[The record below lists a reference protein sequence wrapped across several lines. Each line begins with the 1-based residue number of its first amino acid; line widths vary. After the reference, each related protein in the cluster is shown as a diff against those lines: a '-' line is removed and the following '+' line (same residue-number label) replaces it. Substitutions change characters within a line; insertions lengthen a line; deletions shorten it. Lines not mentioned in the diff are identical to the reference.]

1 MKKYLALLLAAIMA
15 LSLAACASTAKTEEP
30 AAKLTMATEATF
42 QPYEYY
48 DGDAIVGIDVEV
60 AQAIAD
66 KLGMELE
73 VTDIAFD
80 SIIPGVQTGKYDMG
94 MAGMTVTDE
103 RKEQVNFSD
112 SYATGVQ
119 VVIVKDDSPITS
131 VDDLFAD
138 GASTVVGT
146 QAGTTGFIYAT
157 SDIEDAGLGT
167 VKSFGKT
174 TDAVEALKNG
184 QVDCVILD
192 NEPAKALVAANEGLH
207 ILDTEY
213 AVEDYA
219 IAIAKENTDLLEKVN
234 KALAELTADGTLQ
247 SIVDKYICIF
257 ATGRS
262 DAPPRCFALYDFI
275 EKRERFAHDRMVS
288 GMDRKGRKGLC
299 HLLHHQGSLEI
310 YRKGSGQY
318 APDRAGRRAARY
330 PDRHNRR
337 HYPLDA
343 RQDA

>member
-1 MKKYLALLLAAIMA
+1 MKYFTKFLCLFLGAAMM
-15 LSLAACASTAKTEEP
+15 
-30 AAKLTMATEATF
+30 LTMAACGSKSDTDANAGADGEKKQLVVATSPDF
-42 QPYEYY
+42 PPFEFL
-48 DGDAIVGIDVEV
+48 DGSQIVGIEP
-60 AQAIAD
+60 ALMQAIAD
-66 KLGMELE
+66 KLGMELVWE
-73 VTDIAFD
+73 QVDFD
-80 SIIPGVQTGKYDMG
+80 SIIPGIQTGKYDMG

-192 NEPAKALVAANEGLH
+192 NEPAKALVTANEGLH

-234 KALAELTADGTLQ
+234 KALSELTADGTLQ
-247 SIVDKYICIF
+247 SIVDKYI
-257 ATGRS
+257 G
-262 DAPPRCFALYDFI
+262 
-275 EKRERFAHDRMVS
+275 K
-288 GMDRKGRKGLC
+288 
-299 HLLHHQGSLEI
+299 
-310 YRKGSGQY
+310 
-318 APDRAGRRAARY
+318 
-330 PDRHNRR
+330 
-337 HYPLDA
+337 
-343 RQDA
+343 

>member
-1 MKKYLALLLAAIMA
+1 MSIQNNTHDAHASQEELNMKKYLALLLAAIMA
-15 LSLAACASTAKTEEP
+15 LSLAACASTAKTED
-30 AAKLTMATEATF
+30 AASTSGKLTMATEATF

-174 TDAVEALKNG
+174 TDAVEA
-184 QVDCVILD
+184 VRS
-192 NEPAKALVAANEGLH
+192 
-207 ILDTEY
+207 
-213 AVEDYA
+213 
-219 IAIAKENTDLLEKVN
+219 
-234 KALAELTADGTLQ
+234 TASSSTTSLQ
-247 SIVDKYICIF
+247 RRWSRPTRVCTSSTPNMPLRTTPSPSPRKTPTCWK
-257 ATGRS
+257 RS
-262 DAPPRCFALYDFI
+262 T
-275 EKRERFAHDRMVS
+275 
-288 GMDRKGRKGLC
+288 
-299 HLLHHQGSLEI
+299 
-310 YRKGSGQY
+310 
-318 APDRAGRRAARY
+318 
-330 PDRHNRR
+330 RHCPN
-337 HYPLDA
+337 
-343 RQDA
+343 

>member
-1 MKKYLALLLAAIMA
+1 MVFYSFSLDIMRFVCIIMSIQNNTHDAHASQEELNMKKYLALLLAAIMA
-15 LSLAACASTAKTEEP
+15 LSLAACASTSKTEET
-30 AAKLTMATEATF
+30 ASAKLTMATEATF
-42 QPYEYY
+42 PPYEYY

-60 AQAIAD
+60 AQAIAE

-80 SIIPGVQTGKYDMG
+80 SIIPGIQTGKYDMG

-234 KALAELTADGTLQ
+234 KALSELTADGTLQ
-247 SIVDKYICIF
+247 SIVDKYI
-257 ATGRS
+257 G
-262 DAPPRCFALYDFI
+262 
-275 EKRERFAHDRMVS
+275 K
-288 GMDRKGRKGLC
+288 
-299 HLLHHQGSLEI
+299 
-310 YRKGSGQY
+310 
-318 APDRAGRRAARY
+318 
-330 PDRHNRR
+330 
-337 HYPLDA
+337 
-343 RQDA
+343 

>member
-1 MKKYLALLLAAIMA
+1 MKKLIALLLAAMMVLA
-15 LSLAACASTAKTEEP
+15 LAACASNASTDTTAPADSAAETEAP
-30 AAKLTMATEATF
+30 AEEAADSTAASGKLTMATEATF
-42 QPYEYY
+42 PPYEYY

-60 AQAIAD
+60 AQAIAA

-80 SIIPGVQTGKYDMG
+80 SIIPGIQTGKYDMG

-119 VVIVKDDSPITS
+119 VVIVKDDSAITS

-138 GASTVVGT
+138 GADTVVGT

-219 IAIAKENTDLLEKVN
+219 IAIAKENTDLLDKIN
-234 KALAELTADGTLQ
+234 TALAELKDDGTLQ
-247 SIVDKYICIF
+247 SIVDKYI
-257 ATGRS
+257 G
-262 DAPPRCFALYDFI
+262 
-275 EKRERFAHDRMVS
+275 E
-288 GMDRKGRKGLC
+288 
-299 HLLHHQGSLEI
+299 
-310 YRKGSGQY
+310 
-318 APDRAGRRAARY
+318 
-330 PDRHNRR
+330 
-337 HYPLDA
+337 
-343 RQDA
+343 

>member
-1 MKKYLALLLAAIMA
+1 MSIQNNTHDAHASQEELNMKKYLALLLAAIMA
-15 LSLAACASTAKTEEP
+15 LSLAACASTAKTED
-30 AAKLTMATEATF
+30 AASTSGKLTMATEATF

-48 DGDAIVGIDVEV
+48 DGDAIVGID
-60 AQAIAD
+60 
-66 KLGMELE
+66 
-73 VTDIAFD
+73 
-80 SIIPGVQTGKYDMG
+80 VQTGKYDMG

-234 KALAELTADGTLQ
+234 KALSELTADGTLQ
-247 SIVDKYICIF
+247 SIVDKYI
-257 ATGRS
+257 
-262 DAPPRCFALYDFI
+262 
-275 EKRERFAHDRMVS
+275 K
-288 GMDRKGRKGLC
+288 
-299 HLLHHQGSLEI
+299 
-310 YRKGSGQY
+310 
-318 APDRAGRRAARY
+318 
-330 PDRHNRR
+330 
-337 HYPLDA
+337 
-343 RQDA
+343 

>member
-1 MKKYLALLLAAIMA
+1 MKKLLALLLAVILV
-15 LSLAACASTAKTEEP
+15 LSLAACTSTAKDDEP
-30 AAKLTMATEATF
+30 ASDAAKLTMATEATF
-42 QPYEYY
+42 PPYEYY

-60 AQAIAD
+60 AQAIAE

-80 SIIPGVQTGKYDMG
+80 SIIPGIQTGKYDMG

-234 KALAELTADGTLQ
+234 KALSELKADGTLQ
-247 SIVDKYICIF
+247 SIVGKYI
-257 ATGRS
+257 G
-262 DAPPRCFALYDFI
+262 
-275 EKRERFAHDRMVS
+275 K
-288 GMDRKGRKGLC
+288 
-299 HLLHHQGSLEI
+299 
-310 YRKGSGQY
+310 
-318 APDRAGRRAARY
+318 
-330 PDRHNRR
+330 
-337 HYPLDA
+337 
-343 RQDA
+343 

>member
-15 LSLAACASTAKTEEP
+15 LSLAACASTSKTEET
-30 AAKLTMATEATF
+30 ASAKLTMATEATF
-42 QPYEYY
+42 PPYEYY

-60 AQAIAD
+60 AQAIAE

-80 SIIPGVQTGKYDMG
+80 SIIPGIQTGKYDMG

-157 SDIEDAGLGT
+157 SDIEDVGLGT

-213 AVEDYA
+213 AVEDSA
-219 IAIAKENTDLLEKVN
+219 IALAKENTDLLEKVN
-234 KALAELTADGTLQ
+234 KALSELTADGTLQ
-247 SIVDKYICIF
+247 SIVDKYI
-257 ATGRS
+257 G
-262 DAPPRCFALYDFI
+262 
-275 EKRERFAHDRMVS
+275 K
-288 GMDRKGRKGLC
+288 
-299 HLLHHQGSLEI
+299 
-310 YRKGSGQY
+310 
-318 APDRAGRRAARY
+318 
-330 PDRHNRR
+330 
-337 HYPLDA
+337 
-343 RQDA
+343 

>member
-1 MKKYLALLLAAIMA
+1 MKKLIALLLAALMVLA
-15 LSLAACASTAKTEEP
+15 LAACASNASTDTTAPADSAAETEAP
-30 AAKLTMATEATF
+30 AEEAADSTAASGKLTMATEATF
-42 QPYEYY
+42 PPYEFY

-60 AQAIAD
+60 AQAIAA

-80 SIIPGVQTGKYDMG
+80 SIIPGIQTGKYDMG

-119 VVIVKDDSPITS
+119 VVIVKDDSAIAS

-138 GASTVVGT
+138 GANTVVGT

-219 IAIAKENTDLLEKVN
+219 IAIAKENTDLLDKIN
-234 KALAELTADGTLQ
+234 TALAELKDDGTLQ
-247 SIVDKYICIF
+247 SIVDKYI
-257 ATGRS
+257 G
-262 DAPPRCFALYDFI
+262 
-275 EKRERFAHDRMVS
+275 E
-288 GMDRKGRKGLC
+288 
-299 HLLHHQGSLEI
+299 
-310 YRKGSGQY
+310 
-318 APDRAGRRAARY
+318 
-330 PDRHNRR
+330 
-337 HYPLDA
+337 
-343 RQDA
+343 

>member
-1 MKKYLALLLAAIMA
+1 MKKLIALLLAALMVLA
-15 LSLAACASTAKTEEP
+15 LAACASNASTDTTAPADSAAETESP
-30 AAKLTMATEATF
+30 AEEAADSTAASGKLTMATEATF
-42 QPYEYY
+42 PPYEYY

-60 AQAIAD
+60 AQAIAA

-80 SIIPGVQTGKYDMG
+80 SIIPGIQTGKYDMG

-119 VVIVKDDSPITS
+119 VVIVKDDSAIAS

-138 GASTVVGT
+138 GANTVVGT

-219 IAIAKENTDLLEKVN
+219 IAIAKENTDLLDKIN
-234 KALAELTADGTLQ
+234 TALAELKDDGTLQ
-247 SIVDKYICIF
+247 SIVDKYI
-257 ATGRS
+257 S
-262 DAPPRCFALYDFI
+262 
-275 EKRERFAHDRMVS
+275 K
-288 GMDRKGRKGLC
+288 
-299 HLLHHQGSLEI
+299 
-310 YRKGSGQY
+310 
-318 APDRAGRRAARY
+318 
-330 PDRHNRR
+330 
-337 HYPLDA
+337 
-343 RQDA
+343 

>member
-1 MKKYLALLLAAIMA
+1 MKKLIALLLAAMMVLA
-15 LSLAACASTAKTEEP
+15 LAACASNASTDTTAPADSAAETEAP
-30 AAKLTMATEATF
+30 AEEAADSTAASGKLTMATEATF
-42 QPYEYY
+42 PPYEYY

-60 AQAIAD
+60 AQAIAA

-80 SIIPGVQTGKYDMG
+80 SIIPGIQTGKYDMG

-119 VVIVKDDSPITS
+119 VVIVKDDSAITS

-138 GASTVVGT
+138 GANTVVGT

-219 IAIAKENTDLLEKVN
+219 IAIAKENTDLLDKIN
-234 KALAELTADGTLQ
+234 TALAELKDDGTLQ
-247 SIVDKYICIF
+247 SIVDKYI
-257 ATGRS
+257 S
-262 DAPPRCFALYDFI
+262 
-275 EKRERFAHDRMVS
+275 K
-288 GMDRKGRKGLC
+288 
-299 HLLHHQGSLEI
+299 
-310 YRKGSGQY
+310 
-318 APDRAGRRAARY
+318 
-330 PDRHNRR
+330 
-337 HYPLDA
+337 
-343 RQDA
+343 

>member
-1 MKKYLALLLAAIMA
+1 MKKLLALLLAVILV
-15 LSLAACASTAKTEEP
+15 LSLAACTSAAKDDKPASD

-42 QPYEYY
+42 PPYEYY

-60 AQAIAD
+60 AQAIAE

-80 SIIPGVQTGKYDMG
+80 SIIPGIQTGKYDMG

-103 RKEQVNFSD
+103 RKEQVSFSD

-119 VVIVKDDSPITS
+119 VVIVKDDSAITS
-131 VDDLFAD
+131 VDDLLAD
-138 GASTVVGT
+138 GANTVVGT
-146 QAGTTGFIYAT
+146 QAGTTGFLYAT
-157 SDIEDAGLGT
+157 SDIEEAGLGT

-184 QVDCVILD
+184 QIDCVILD

-219 IAIAKENTDLLEKVN
+219 IAIAKENTELLEKVN
-234 KALAELTADGTLQ
+234 KALSELKADGTLQ
-247 SIVDKYICIF
+247 SIVGKYI
-257 ATGRS
+257 G
-262 DAPPRCFALYDFI
+262 
-275 EKRERFAHDRMVS
+275 K
-288 GMDRKGRKGLC
+288 
-299 HLLHHQGSLEI
+299 
-310 YRKGSGQY
+310 
-318 APDRAGRRAARY
+318 
-330 PDRHNRR
+330 
-337 HYPLDA
+337 
-343 RQDA
+343 

>member
-1 MKKYLALLLAAIMA
+1 MKKLIALLLAAMMVLA
-15 LSLAACASTAKTEEP
+15 LAACASNASTDTTAPADSAAETEAP
-30 AAKLTMATEATF
+30 AEEAADSTAASGKLTMATEATF
-42 QPYEYY
+42 PPYEYY

-60 AQAIAD
+60 AQAIAA

-80 SIIPGVQTGKYDMG
+80 SIIPGIQTGKYDMG

-119 VVIVKDDSPITS
+119 VVIVKDDSAIAS

-138 GASTVVGT
+138 GANTVVGT

-219 IAIAKENTDLLEKVN
+219 IAIAKENTELLEKVN
-234 KALAELTADGTLQ
+234 KPLSELTADGTLQ
-247 SIVDKYICIF
+247 SIVDKYI
-257 ATGRS
+257 
-262 DAPPRCFALYDFI
+262 
-275 EKRERFAHDRMVS
+275 
-288 GMDRKGRKGLC
+288 
-299 HLLHHQGSLEI
+299 
-310 YRKGSGQY
+310 GQ
-318 APDRAGRRAARY
+318 
-330 PDRHNRR
+330 
-337 HYPLDA
+337 
-343 RQDA
+343 

>member
-15 LSLAACASTAKTEEP
+15 LSLAACASTAKTED
-30 AAKLTMATEATF
+30 AASTSGKLTMATEATF

-146 QAGTTGFIYAT
+146 QAGFIYAP

-234 KALAELTADGTLQ
+234 KALSELTADGTLQ
-247 SIVDKYICIF
+247 SIVDKYI
-257 ATGRS
+257 
-262 DAPPRCFALYDFI
+262 
-275 EKRERFAHDRMVS
+275 K
-288 GMDRKGRKGLC
+288 
-299 HLLHHQGSLEI
+299 
-310 YRKGSGQY
+310 
-318 APDRAGRRAARY
+318 
-330 PDRHNRR
+330 
-337 HYPLDA
+337 
-343 RQDA
+343 

>member
-1 MKKYLALLLAAIMA
+1 MKKLLALLLAVIPV
-15 LSLAACASTAKTEEP
+15 LSLAACASAAKDDEP
-30 AAKLTMATEATF
+30 ASDAAKLTMATEATF
-42 QPYEYY
+42 PPYEYY

-60 AQAIAD
+60 AQAIAE

-80 SIIPGVQTGKYDMG
+80 SIIPGIQTGKYDMG

-103 RKEQVNFSD
+103 RKEQVSFSD

-119 VVIVKDDSPITS
+119 VVIVRDGSAITS
-131 VDDLFAD
+131 VDDLLAD
-138 GASTVVGT
+138 GANTVVGT
-146 QAGTTGFIYAT
+146 QAGTTGFLYAT
-157 SDIEDAGLGT
+157 SDIEEAGLGT

-184 QVDCVILD
+184 QIDCVILD

-234 KALAELTADGTLQ
+234 KALSELKADGTLQ
-247 SIVDKYICIF
+247 SIVDKYI
-257 ATGRS
+257 G
-262 DAPPRCFALYDFI
+262 
-275 EKRERFAHDRMVS
+275 K
-288 GMDRKGRKGLC
+288 
-299 HLLHHQGSLEI
+299 
-310 YRKGSGQY
+310 
-318 APDRAGRRAARY
+318 
-330 PDRHNRR
+330 
-337 HYPLDA
+337 
-343 RQDA
+343 

>member
-1 MKKYLALLLAAIMA
+1 MKKLIALLLAAMMVLA
-15 LSLAACASTAKTEEP
+15 LAACASNASTDTTAPADSAAETEAP
-30 AAKLTMATEATF
+30 AEEAADSTAASGKLTMATEATF
-42 QPYEYY
+42 PPYEYY

-60 AQAIAD
+60 AQAIAA

-119 VVIVKDDSPITS
+119 VVIVKDDSAIAS

-138 GASTVVGT
+138 GANTVVGT

-247 SIVDKYICIF
+247 SIVDKYI
-257 ATGRS
+257 
-262 DAPPRCFALYDFI
+262 
-275 EKRERFAHDRMVS
+275 K
-288 GMDRKGRKGLC
+288 
-299 HLLHHQGSLEI
+299 
-310 YRKGSGQY
+310 
-318 APDRAGRRAARY
+318 
-330 PDRHNRR
+330 
-337 HYPLDA
+337 
-343 RQDA
+343 

>member
-15 LSLAACASTAKTEEP
+15 LSLAACASTSKTEET
-30 AAKLTMATEATF
+30 ASAKLTMATEATF
-42 QPYEYY
+42 PPYEYY

-60 AQAIAD
+60 AQAIAE

-157 SDIEDAGLGT
+157 SDIEAAGLGT

-247 SIVDKYICIF
+247 SIVDKYI
-257 ATGRS
+257 
-262 DAPPRCFALYDFI
+262 
-275 EKRERFAHDRMVS
+275 K
-288 GMDRKGRKGLC
+288 
-299 HLLHHQGSLEI
+299 
-310 YRKGSGQY
+310 
-318 APDRAGRRAARY
+318 
-330 PDRHNRR
+330 
-337 HYPLDA
+337 
-343 RQDA
+343 

>member
-15 LSLAACASTAKTEEP
+15 LSLAACASTAKTED
-30 AAKLTMATEATF
+30 AASTSGKLTMATEATF
-42 QPYEYY
+42 PPYEYY

-119 VVIVKDDSPITS
+119 VVIVKDDSAITS

-138 GASTVVGT
+138 GANTVVGT

-184 QVDCVILD
+184 QVDCVVLD

-234 KALAELTADGTLQ
+234 KALSELTADGTLQ
-247 SIVDKYICIF
+247 SIVDKYI
-257 ATGRS
+257 
-262 DAPPRCFALYDFI
+262 
-275 EKRERFAHDRMVS
+275 K
-288 GMDRKGRKGLC
+288 
-299 HLLHHQGSLEI
+299 
-310 YRKGSGQY
+310 
-318 APDRAGRRAARY
+318 
-330 PDRHNRR
+330 
-337 HYPLDA
+337 
-343 RQDA
+343 

>member
-15 LSLAACASTAKTEEP
+15 LSLAACASTSKTEET
-30 AAKLTMATEATF
+30 ASAKLTMATEATF
-42 QPYEYY
+42 PPYEYY

-60 AQAIAD
+60 AQAIAE

-80 SIIPGVQTGKYDMG
+80 SIIPGIQTGKYDMG

-157 SDIEDAGLGT
+157 SDIEDVGLGT

-219 IAIAKENTDLLEKVN
+219 IAIAKEDTDLLEKVN
-234 KALAELTADGTLQ
+234 KALSELTADGTLQ
-247 SIVDKYICIF
+247 SIVDKYI
-257 ATGRS
+257 G
-262 DAPPRCFALYDFI
+262 
-275 EKRERFAHDRMVS
+275 K
-288 GMDRKGRKGLC
+288 
-299 HLLHHQGSLEI
+299 
-310 YRKGSGQY
+310 
-318 APDRAGRRAARY
+318 
-330 PDRHNRR
+330 
-337 HYPLDA
+337 
-343 RQDA
+343 

>member
-15 LSLAACASTAKTEEP
+15 LSLAACASTAKTED
-30 AAKLTMATEATF
+30 AASTSGKLTMATEATF
-42 QPYEYY
+42 PPYEYY

-66 KLGMELE
+66 KLVMDLE
-73 VTDIAFD
+73 VTEIAFN
-80 SIIPGVQTGKYDMG
+80 SSSPGVQTGKYDMG

-138 GASTVVGT
+138 GANTVVGT
-146 QAGTTGFIYAT
+146 PAGTTGFIYAT

-184 QVDCVILD
+184 QVDCVVLD

-234 KALAELTADGTLQ
+234 KALSELTADGTLQ
-247 SIVDKYICIF
+247 SIVDKYI
-257 ATGRS
+257 G
-262 DAPPRCFALYDFI
+262 
-275 EKRERFAHDRMVS
+275 K
-288 GMDRKGRKGLC
+288 
-299 HLLHHQGSLEI
+299 
-310 YRKGSGQY
+310 
-318 APDRAGRRAARY
+318 
-330 PDRHNRR
+330 
-337 HYPLDA
+337 
-343 RQDA
+343 

>member
-1 MKKYLALLLAAIMA
+1 MKKLIALLLAAMMVLA
-15 LSLAACASTAKTEEP
+15 LAACASNASTDTTAPADSAAETEAP
-30 AAKLTMATEATF
+30 AEEAADSTAASGKLTMATEATF
-42 QPYEYY
+42 PPYEFY

-60 AQAIAD
+60 AQAIAA

-80 SIIPGVQTGKYDMG
+80 SIIPGIQTGKYDMG

-119 VVIVKDDSPITS
+119 VVIVKDDSAIAS

-138 GASTVVGT
+138 GANTVVGT

-219 IAIAKENTDLLEKVN
+219 IAIAKENTDLLDKIN
-234 KALAELTADGTLQ
+234 TALAELKDDGTLQ
-247 SIVDKYICIF
+247 SIVDKYI
-257 ATGRS
+257 G
-262 DAPPRCFALYDFI
+262 
-275 EKRERFAHDRMVS
+275 E
-288 GMDRKGRKGLC
+288 
-299 HLLHHQGSLEI
+299 
-310 YRKGSGQY
+310 
-318 APDRAGRRAARY
+318 
-330 PDRHNRR
+330 
-337 HYPLDA
+337 
-343 RQDA
+343 

>member
-1 MKKYLALLLAAIMA
+1 MSDLYIYFLRTLCRLFRTQQLIFMHLLCILMSTHKSTSRMEEPNMKKLLALLLAVILV
-15 LSLAACASTAKTEEP
+15 LSLAACTSTAKDDEP
-30 AAKLTMATEATF
+30 ASDASDAAKLTMATEATF
-42 QPYEYY
+42 PPYEYY

-60 AQAIAD
+60 AQAIAE

-80 SIIPGVQTGKYDMG
+80 SIIPGIQTGKYDMG

-103 RKEQVNFSD
+103 RKEQVSFSD

-119 VVIVKDDSPITS
+119 VVIVRDGSAITS
-131 VDDLFAD
+131 VDDLLAD
-138 GASTVVGT
+138 GANTVVGT
-146 QAGTTGFIYAT
+146 QAGTTGFLYAT
-157 SDIEDAGLGT
+157 SDIEEAGLGT

-219 IAIAKENTDLLEKVN
+219 IAIAKENTALLEKVN
-234 KALAELTADGTLQ
+234 NALSELKADGTLQ
-247 SIVDKYICIF
+247 SIIDKYI
-257 ATGRS
+257 G
-262 DAPPRCFALYDFI
+262 
-275 EKRERFAHDRMVS
+275 K
-288 GMDRKGRKGLC
+288 
-299 HLLHHQGSLEI
+299 
-310 YRKGSGQY
+310 
-318 APDRAGRRAARY
+318 
-330 PDRHNRR
+330 
-337 HYPLDA
+337 
-343 RQDA
+343 

>member
-1 MKKYLALLLAAIMA
+1 MKKLIALLLAALMVLA
-15 LSLAACASTAKTEEP
+15 LAACASNASTDTTAPADSAAETEAP
-30 AAKLTMATEATF
+30 AEEAADSTAASGKLTMATEATF
-42 QPYEYY
+42 PPYEYY

-60 AQAIAD
+60 AQAIAA

-80 SIIPGVQTGKYDMG
+80 SIIPGIQTGKYDMG

-247 SIVDKYICIF
+247 SIVDKYI
-257 ATGRS
+257 
-262 DAPPRCFALYDFI
+262 
-275 EKRERFAHDRMVS
+275 K
-288 GMDRKGRKGLC
+288 
-299 HLLHHQGSLEI
+299 
-310 YRKGSGQY
+310 
-318 APDRAGRRAARY
+318 
-330 PDRHNRR
+330 
-337 HYPLDA
+337 
-343 RQDA
+343 

>member
-1 MKKYLALLLAAIMA
+1 MA
-15 LSLAACASTAKTEEP
+15 LSLAACASTAKTED
-30 AAKLTMATEATF
+30 AASTSGKLTMATEATF

-167 VKSFGKT
+167 VKF
-174 TDAVEALKNG
+174 L
-184 QVDCVILD
+184 
-192 NEPAKALVAANEGLH
+192 
-207 ILDTEY
+207 
-213 AVEDYA
+213 
-219 IAIAKENTDLLEKVN
+219 
-234 KALAELTADGTLQ
+234 
-247 SIVDKYICIF
+247 
-257 ATGRS
+257 
-262 DAPPRCFALYDFI
+262 
-275 EKRERFAHDRMVS
+275 
-288 GMDRKGRKGLC
+288 
-299 HLLHHQGSLEI
+299 
-310 YRKGSGQY
+310 
-318 APDRAGRRAARY
+318 
-330 PDRHNRR
+330 
-337 HYPLDA
+337 
-343 RQDA
+343 RQDDRCRRSPEERSSTASSSTTSLQRRWSRPTRSAHPRHRTCG

>member
-1 MKKYLALLLAAIMA
+1 MKKLIALLLAAMMVLA
-15 LSLAACASTAKTEEP
+15 LAACASNASTDTTAPADSAAETEAP
-30 AAKLTMATEATF
+30 AEEAADSTAASGKLTMATEATF
-42 QPYEYY
+42 PPYEYY

-60 AQAIAD
+60 AQAIAA

-80 SIIPGVQTGKYDMG
+80 SIIPGIQTGKYGMG

-234 KALAELTADGTLQ
+234 KALSELTADGTLQ
-247 SIVDKYICIF
+247 SIVDKYI
-257 ATGRS
+257 
-262 DAPPRCFALYDFI
+262 
-275 EKRERFAHDRMVS
+275 K
-288 GMDRKGRKGLC
+288 
-299 HLLHHQGSLEI
+299 
-310 YRKGSGQY
+310 
-318 APDRAGRRAARY
+318 
-330 PDRHNRR
+330 
-337 HYPLDA
+337 
-343 RQDA
+343 

>member
-15 LSLAACASTAKTEEP
+15 LSLAACASTSKTEET
-30 AAKLTMATEATF
+30 ASAKLTMATEATF
-42 QPYEYY
+42 PPYEYY

-60 AQAIAD
+60 AQAIAE

-80 SIIPGVQTGKYDMG
+80 SNIPGIQTGKYDMG

-234 KALAELTADGTLQ
+234 KALSELTADGTLQ
-247 SIVDKYICIF
+247 SIVDKYI
-257 ATGRS
+257 G
-262 DAPPRCFALYDFI
+262 
-275 EKRERFAHDRMVS
+275 K
-288 GMDRKGRKGLC
+288 
-299 HLLHHQGSLEI
+299 
-310 YRKGSGQY
+310 
-318 APDRAGRRAARY
+318 
-330 PDRHNRR
+330 
-337 HYPLDA
+337 
-343 RQDA
+343 

>member
-1 MKKYLALLLAAIMA
+1 MKKLIALLLAAMMVLA
-15 LSLAACASTAKTEEP
+15 LAACASNASTDTTAPADSAAETEAPSEE
-30 AAKLTMATEATF
+30 AADSTAASGKLTMATEATF
-42 QPYEYY
+42 PPYEYY

-60 AQAIAD
+60 AQAIAA

-80 SIIPGVQTGKYDMG
+80 SIIPGIQTGKYDMG

-119 VVIVKDDSPITS
+119 VVIVKDDSAITS

-138 GASTVVGT
+138 GADTVVGT

-219 IAIAKENTDLLEKVN
+219 IAIAKENTDLLDKIN
-234 KALAELTADGTLQ
+234 TALAELKDDGTLQ
-247 SIVDKYICIF
+247 SIVDKYI
-257 ATGRS
+257 G
-262 DAPPRCFALYDFI
+262 
-275 EKRERFAHDRMVS
+275 E
-288 GMDRKGRKGLC
+288 
-299 HLLHHQGSLEI
+299 
-310 YRKGSGQY
+310 
-318 APDRAGRRAARY
+318 
-330 PDRHNRR
+330 
-337 HYPLDA
+337 
-343 RQDA
+343 